1 MPIHT
6 QCPNGHAL
14 TTGDAQAGKT
24 IQCPRCQAVVAVPA
38 LLTVPPGATP
48 PTAAAE
54 TDEYQVIEPAPA
66 PPDVKVRPM
75 AGPLR
80 WVRLGLGFH
89 YAKLLTILI
98 GILLAMV
105 GLILAAFTDM
115 NVVGIGARL
124 VVIAAW
130 LDVSFGAPVLGLV
143 GSLLCCR
150 VPCQTRGRPLIVTA
164 LALETAA
171 LAVPILLLV
180 VGDGAAALR
189 ADGAGTNARTVAL
202 GQVAP
207 VCTLVGFVLFML
219 FLRRLA
225 FFLEAP
231 GAAEEAVTIIYRYL
245 LLYVVAPVALAGLAL
260 AALTISSPGNLVAL
274 VGVCVLDLVVLAAA
288 VVWVIYSLSLMF
300 RTLNLIG
307 SLRQALRRGDG
318 VRHPPGR

>member
-14 TTGDAQAGKT
+14 TTGDGQAGKT

-48 PTAAAE
+48 PTAAVE
-54 TDEYQVIEPAPA
+54 SDDYQVIEPAPA
-66 PPDVKVRPM
+66 SSDVKVRPV

-80 WVRLGLGFH
+80 WVQLGLGFH

-98 GILLAMV
+98 GIFLAMV

-130 LDVSFGAPVLGLV
+130 AVVALVAPVLGLV
-143 GSLLCCR
+143 GSVLCCR
-150 VPCQTRGRPLIVTA
+150 VPRRTRGRPLIVTA

-180 VGDGAAALR
+180 LGDGAAALR
-189 ADGAGTNARTVAL
+189 ADGAGRHVATVAL
-202 GQVAP
+202 GQLAP

-225 FFLEAP
+225 SFLNQP
-231 GAAEEAVTIIYRYL
+231 GAADEAVTIIYRYL
-245 LLYVVAPVALAGLAL
+245 LLYVVAPAALAGLAF
-260 AALTISSPGNLVAL
+260 AALTMASPGNLVAL
-274 VGVCVLDLVVLAAA
+274 IGICVLDLVVLAAA
-288 VVWVIYSLSLMF
+288 VAWVLYSLSLMF

-307 SLRQALRRGDG
+307 SLRQALRAGDG
-318 VRHPPGR
+318 VELHPGR